1 MLTYIC
7 RCTNLLSQI
16 PFVKYDLKPW
26 RSLLQ
31 AEIGYADFGG
41 ACGACFH
48 LAPPSCKRKATKEF
62 V

>member
-1 MLTYIC
+1 
-7 RCTNLLSQI
+7 
-16 PFVKYDLKPW
+16 
-26 RSLLQ
+26 LQ

-62 V
+62 VQIQKLCLLQNPRAVSDLETARGFMFR